1 MSTSSIETISTKLW
15 LSARVCI
22 SVLIN
27 DTMNEYVQC
36 EMCVQVQNK
45 HYECSVK
52 NGVILIRKAQN
63 FMYFMLYIL

>member
-1 MSTSSIETISTKLW
+1 M
-15 LSARVCI
+15 CI

-52 NGVILIRKAQN
+52 NGVILMFFFSAPISVFHFIHFIRSNMSVKMNINA
-63 FMYFMLYIL
+63 F

>member
-1 MSTSSIETISTKLW
+1 M
-15 LSARVCI
+15 CI

-52 NGVILIRKAQN
+52 NGVILIRKAPISVFHFIHFIRLN
-63 FMYFMLYIL
+63 MSVKMNKNAF